1 MKIFNKI
8 LWGIKP
14 PENKSDIWFDGDVFK
29 IYRKGDWEAI
39 TIEIDAA
46 SKLADV
52 IKNINDVY
60 QTKLTEG
67 DGILLED
74 SKISVRRMFQV
85 VSKLPNKGDYN
96 TIYLLVENNKEI
108 GSYTY
113 INDSWKEIT
122 STIFVDDTLS
132 LSSDNPVKNST
143 LTTKFNSIT
152 KEINDVVAYTNELVN
167 TKFSTIKDS
176 FSAIEKELDNT
187 FTFSDVADDGELE
200 KMFEKVF
207 ASNYYYY
214 GASGVGEFDLI
225 NE

>member
-1 MKIFNKI
+1 MIKIFNRI

-60 QTKLTEG
+60 QAKLTEG

-143 LTTKFNSIT
+143 LTTKFNSIE
-152 KEINDVVAYTNELVN
+152 KEINNVIDYTNELVN
-167 TKFSTIKDS
+167 NKFSIIEDN
-176 FSAIEKELDNT
+176 FSAIEKKLDYT

-200 KMFEKVF
+200 KMFEEVF
-207 ASNYYYY
+207 YS
-214 GASGVGEFDLI
+214 
-225 NE
+225 